1 MNKLNSVYLKVI
13 YALIAITAL
22 VMASGAGESWPMP

>member
-1 MNKLNSVYLKVI
+1 MKKLNPVYVKVI
-13 YALIAITAL
+13 YALIAITTL